1 MTNLQYCKVT
11 IFALEMM
18 RFFKILSLIAV
29 VLILA
34 LGACKSKG
42 PHNPYLKMKTKPSE
56 QLQRE
61 NKKVIKKGNRQ
72 FKRQEGKNR
81 KHLFGRKKP
90 PKA

>member
-1 MTNLQYCKVT
+1 M
-11 IFALEMM
+11 I
-18 RFFKILSLIAV
+18 RFPKLVILVVVISSL
-29 VLILA
+29 VL
-34 LGACKSKG
+34 GSCRSKG
-42 PHNPYLKMKTKPSE
+42 PHNSYLKMKTKPSE

-61 NKKVIKKGNRQ
+61 NKKVIKKGNKQ